1 MTNLWNLNMEESE
14 AHFKI
19 EIFCYDCEL
28 FSLLVSDMR
37 LKE

>member
-1 MTNLWNLNMEESE
+1 MEESE

-19 EIFCYDCEL
+19 EIFRYDCEL

>member
-1 MTNLWNLNMEESE
+1 MTYLWKLNMEESE
-14 AHFKI
+14 AHFKT
-19 EIFCYDCEL
+19 EIFCYDSEL